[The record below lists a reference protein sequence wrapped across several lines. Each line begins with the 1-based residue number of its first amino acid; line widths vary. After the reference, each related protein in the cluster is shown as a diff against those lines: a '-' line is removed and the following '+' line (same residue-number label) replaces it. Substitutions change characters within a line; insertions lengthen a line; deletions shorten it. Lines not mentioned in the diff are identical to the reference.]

1 MLQVKIESETGT
13 RIKNMLVLD
22 GHSHL
27 GQDVDGAQMM
37 NPLAPGTG
45 TFEFW
50 KQVQG
55 RVIDEWN
62 KLGEKSFAVQQGGKL
77 FHYSFEIVPNYFP
90 YKLFEAF
97 TQVGE
102 KDTYKQY
109 LPKMKGSELIDM
121 GVCFPF
127 QDVFRQKN
135 PEAEYNASNIN
146 VSRFATKFP
155 YSLRMIGYGRCNPM
169 EGERAVKEVDHIFAL
184 GLRGLKLHPRS
195 EQWIDNINSQKAVQV
210 LARAAYYSFPVIFD
224 TRGRKSILDIAE
236 LVTATRSYLQSTSPQ
251 LVPDLKVLIGHCG
264 QGNIGDPQVYTAI
277 TQPNTWGELSM
288 LHGEGAANFFASF
301 RQWCESNNVAQRTGR
316 RWSEFLV
323 FGTDYPYFGDLHAQ
337 KLLQYLFNKKFFEN
351 GGTLDDSEN
360 ILGLNLIKVLPEYT
374 NTRLILETRPIS
386 GMSTIITPNRPDV
399 PALDVAIQGL
409 AKIIDRGNVDIAKLL
424 FQFDGNYSNYQN
436 EVAIQTIS
444 KRKESVT
451 PILTMQNFVKRKSA
465 MLSTI
470 AQNAPWK
477 KFGYKYF
484 TPEDREFFLAAF
496 GSSHPSST
504 PDEIAKIF
512 ANLF

>member
-1 MLQVKIESETGT
+1 MLQVKIETETGT
-13 RIKNMLVLD
+13 RIKNMLVID

-27 GQDVDGAQMM
+27 GQDIDGAQMM

-55 RVIDEWN
+55 RVIDEWV
-62 KLGEKSFAVQQGGKL
+62 KTGEKSFAVQQGGRL
-77 FHYSFEIVPNYFP
+77 VHYSFEIVPNYFP

-135 PEAEYNASNIN
+135 PEATYNASNIN

-155 YSLRMIGYGRCNPM
+155 YSLRLIGYGRCNPM
-169 EGERAVKEVDHIFAL
+169 EGERAVKEVDHIYSL

-195 EQWIDNINSQKAVQV
+195 EQWIDNINSKQAVQV
-210 LARAAYYSFPVIFD
+210 LARAAYYSFPVLFD
-224 TRGRKSILDIAE
+224 TRGRKSILDIAD
-236 LVTATRSYLQSTSPQ
+236 LVTSTRNYLQQSAPQ
-251 LVPDLKVLIGHCG
+251 LIPELKVLIGHCG
-264 QGNIGDPQVYTAI
+264 QGNIGDETVYKAI

-301 RQWCESNNVAQRTGR
+301 RQWCEANNIAQRTGR
-316 RWSEFLV
+316 RWSEFLI

-337 KLLQYLFNKKFFEN
+337 KLLQYLFNKTFFTN
-351 GGTLDDSEN
+351 GGTLEDCEN
-360 ILGLNLIKVLPEYT
+360 IIGLNLIKVLPEYS
-374 NTRLILETRPIS
+374 RIFMETRPIP
-386 GMSTIITPNRPDV
+386 GMSTIITPARPEMQS
-399 PALDVAIQGL
+399 LDVAVQGL
-409 AKIIDRGNVDIAKLL
+409 AKLIDQGNVEITKFL
-424 FQFDGNYSNYQN
+424 FQFDGDFRNYQN
-436 EVAIQTIS
+436 EVALQAVS
-444 KRKESVT
+444 KRNATIT
-451 PILTMQNFVKRKSA
+451 PILTLQHFVKNKSA

-477 KFGYKYF
+477 KLGYKYF

-496 GSSHPSST
+496 GTSRPSRT
-504 PDEIAKIF
+504 PEEIAKIF
-512 ANLF
+512 ASVF